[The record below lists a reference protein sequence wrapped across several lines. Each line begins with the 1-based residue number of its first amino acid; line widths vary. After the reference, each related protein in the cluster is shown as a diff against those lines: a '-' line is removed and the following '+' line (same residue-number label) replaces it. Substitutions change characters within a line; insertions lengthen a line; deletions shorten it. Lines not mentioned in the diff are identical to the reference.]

1 MTRTPDQ
8 ITAHLRLPGGQHHTL
23 ALPLPKTAWELRQTP
38 PATVTEIDQLL
49 DHHTHAEIADILNQ
63 RGLTS
68 GDGRPFHALIVRNI
82 RDQYQLR
89 SREQRLRETGLIP
102 LAEMATRLGV
112 ATATVK
118 NWHHAGLLSAQRYND
133 KNEMLYNPPG
143 PNPPTRHQGH
153 RLANR

>member
-68 GDGRPFHALIVRNI
+68 GDDRPFHAL
-82 RDQYQLR
+82 
-89 SREQRLRETGLIP
+89 SSATSETTTSYP
-102 LAEMATRLGV
+102 AASN
-112 ATATVK
+112 ACA
-118 NWHHAGLLSAQRYND
+118 
-133 KNEMLYNPPG
+133 PPD
-143 PNPPTRHQGH
+143 
-153 RLANR
+153 